1 MTQKTN
7 YNQKDYKKCECC
19 GGMFYGEKWAAC
31 CGPCAAAYVR
41 MHEYRGEEENDKA

>member
-1 MTQKTN
+1 
-7 YNQKDYKKCECC
+7 
-19 GGMFYGEKWAAC
+19 MFYGEKWAAC